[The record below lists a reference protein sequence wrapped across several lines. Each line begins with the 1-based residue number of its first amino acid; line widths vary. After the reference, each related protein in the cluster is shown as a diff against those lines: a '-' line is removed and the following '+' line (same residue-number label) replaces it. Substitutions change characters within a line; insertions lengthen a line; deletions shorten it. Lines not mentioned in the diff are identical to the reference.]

1 MDFTHDLTAVSGSVL
16 TAAQWNTNVRDNLLQ
31 TAPAL
36 ATAAGQVFVS
46 TAANTLAA
54 RNLSSVYVGALETTT
69 STTFGNLSTFGPWTK
84 FATGP
89 SVLVGLSAQVWN
101 SASAW
106 SLMSYVMTYGT
117 TARGQRR
124 QGGWGPEHRRG
135 RSWGSDP
142 PDWAERRPGQPVHRL
157 LPGDRRDRVL
167 GVPAALGDADL
178 VARPPVTR
186 KGP

>member
-89 SVLVGLSAQVWN
+89 NALVGLSAQVWN
-101 SASAW
+101 STSAW

-117 TARGQRR
+117 TAAASDDRAVGGRNTDGVEAGVVILQTGLNDAPDNQFTAYYRVTGGTGSWAYRR
-124 QGGWGPEHRRG
+124 LWVMPT
-135 RSWGSDP
+135 S
-142 PDWAERRPGQPVHRL
+142 
-157 LPGDRRDRVL
+157 
-167 GVPAALGDADL
+167 
-178 VARPPVTR
+178 
-186 KGP
+186 